1 MLDKDGVTAV
11 LARRGLRLTRQRESV
26 LDAVIGAKGPFTVQQ
41 LYDSLRRTFPHIG
54 LTTVYRTVGLLAEA
68 GAVERI
74 HDADHCEAFIT
85 ATATHV
91 HKVVCTSC
99 GAVSEL
105 VDCGCE
111 ELVLNAARRTGYRI
125 DDHII
130 QMSGLCPSCAARE
143 KATSPVKADDQRAA
157 LTDQSGN
164 DR

>member
-1 MLDKDGVTAV
+1 MLDKEHVNAT

-26 LDAVIGAKGPFTVQQ
+26 LDAVVGARGPFTVQE
-41 LYDSLRRTFPHIG
+41 LHDSLRRTSPHIG
-54 LTTVYRTVGLLAEA
+54 LTTVYRTVELLAEA

-74 HDADHCEAFIT
+74 HGANHCEAFIT

-91 HKVVCTSC
+91 HRVVCTNC

-111 ELVLNAARRTGYRI
+111 EVVINAARRTGYRI
-125 DDHII
+125 DDHLI

-143 KATSPVKADDQRAA
+143 TGAA
-157 LTDQSGN
+157 PASEGDL
-164 DR
+164 